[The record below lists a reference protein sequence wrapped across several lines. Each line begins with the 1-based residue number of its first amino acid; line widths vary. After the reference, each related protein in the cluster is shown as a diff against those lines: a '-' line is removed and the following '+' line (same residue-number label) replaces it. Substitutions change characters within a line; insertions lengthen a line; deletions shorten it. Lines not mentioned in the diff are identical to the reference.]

1 MFLILAGMSAGALLI
16 LQLLFREKSAWY
28 APGYD
33 NMLDKGSTPTE
44 DAKAVAINS

>member
-1 MFLILAGMSAGALLI
+1 MSAGALLI
-16 LQLLFREKSAWY
+16 LQLLFREKSQWY

-33 NMLDKGSTPTE
+33 NMLDKATAQNE